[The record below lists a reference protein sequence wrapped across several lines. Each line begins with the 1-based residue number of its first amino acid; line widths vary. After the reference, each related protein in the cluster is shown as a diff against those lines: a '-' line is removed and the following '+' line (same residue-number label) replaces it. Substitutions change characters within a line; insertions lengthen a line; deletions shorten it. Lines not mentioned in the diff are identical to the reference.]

1 MNSNGPTFLGLGSNL
16 GDRLR
21 YLIDAL
27 DLIADQVHPL
37 EISPIYETDPVG
49 YKEQPPFLNAVCSI
63 KSAMSPREL
72 LASMSS
78 IEVSLGRQRTD
89 RWRARKIDIDIIAM
103 GALSIST
110 DDLTIPHRRL
120 AERLFVCQPF
130 ADIAPDFVPPGI
142 GTPVADLCDV
152 LVGGPAVKRWMA
164 ADRIAASL
172 RSPQW
177 RPASGASVKSSK
189 RTGASLGG
197 IGA

>member
-49 YKEQPPFLNAVCSI
+49 YEEQPPFLNAVCTI
-63 KSAMSPREL
+63 ESAMSPSEL
-72 LASMSS
+72 LASMAS
-78 IEVSLGRQRTD
+78 IEKSLGRRRTI
-89 RWRARKIDIDIIAM
+89 RWRARKIDIDILAM
-103 GALSIST
+103 GVLSIST
-110 DDLTIPHRRL
+110 DDLTIPHSRL
-120 AERLFVCQPF
+120 AERLFVCRPF

-142 GTPVADLCDV
+142 GVPVADLCDA

-164 ADRIAASL
+164 AEPVASSL
-172 RSPQW
+172 RSPEW
-177 RPASGASVKSSK
+177 RPASGATATGSK
-189 RTGASLGG
+189 RADASFGG
-197 IGA
+197 ICA